1 MLAGPCGHFEP
12 EFCTALEAFRTM
24 RIHGIALFAGVAL
37 LAACG
42 GSETKTTDSAAAP
55 APEVSPAPST
65 GTATAA
71 PITGTTH
78 EIKMVGDDK
87 GYRFEPAT
95 ITAKAGDGIKFV
107 MVSGGPHNVA
117 FDAATIPEDVKAQLQ
132 ANMPNSTDF
141 SSPMMMNANEAWTVS
156 LGNIKPGTYGIIC
169 TPHLAMGMKM
179 ELVVQ

>member
-1 MLAGPCGHFEP
+1 
-12 EFCTALEAFRTM
+12 M
-24 RIHGIALFAGVAL
+24 RFNRIALVAGAAL

-42 GSETKTTDSAAAP
+42 GGEPAPADTAVAP
-55 APEVSPAPST
+55 APAPAPAPAT

-78 EIKMVGDDK
+78 TVNMVGDEK

-95 ITAKAGDGIKFV
+95 LTVAPGDGISFV

-117 FDAATIPEDVKAQLQ
+117 FDAATIPEAAKAQLQ
-132 ANMPNSTDF
+132 ANMPNSADF
-141 SSPMMMNANEAWTVS
+141 SSPMMMTANETWTVS
-156 LGNIKPGTYGIIC
+156 MGNIPAGTYGIIC

-179 ELVVQ
+179 ELIVK